1 MISRYYYDKN
11 IMTKV
16 HGKRYAYKFDFHGL
30 MAACQAQAQGP
41 DPSASLMSNYAKFHN
56 HHHHHSPHQ
65 QPPLQNDLN
74 YPSPSTSG
82 ILSSTNSIGFKSM
95 QPLSVSSNS
104 SSPSPSTLFSV
115 SPTYW
120 PYSPQ
125 PFDHRQPPSF

>member
-1 MISRYYYDKN
+1 
-11 IMTKV
+11 MTKV

-30 MAACQAQAQGP
+30 MAACQAQAQG
-41 DPSASLMSNYAKFHN
+41 DPSSSLMSNYAKFHN
-56 HHHHHSPHQ
+56 HHHSAHP
-65 QPPLQNDLN
+65 QPTLQCEIN

-82 ILSSTNSIGFKSM
+82 ILSSTNSIGFKSI
-95 QPLSVSSNS
+95 QPISVSSNS
-104 SSPSPSTLFSV
+104 SSPFSV